1 VLAFENGAQMTNGP
15 SFLSLMGFGPQGW
28 GAAMVAGAAMTV
40 GLAVASFLIGGLI
53 GAVVAWAKIEG
64 GRFLRTLAG
73 MFTTVFRG
81 VPDLLVV
88 YLFYFGSGAVI
99 GPVASAL
106 GIEGFT
112 TLPGFIAG
120 IMAIGIVSGAYQ
132 AEVMRGAFMTVK
144 KGELEAATAAGMNTM
159 LKFRRI
165 VAPLT
170 LRNAIPGLGNVWQ
183 LTLKDTA
190 LVSIIGV
197 VETVRQAQVGAG
209 ATHRPFPFYIAAG
222 IAFLLITLLSG
233 FLFRKADDYL
243 RKDGVRQ

>member
-1 VLAFENGAQMTNGP
+1 MTI
-15 SFLSLMGFGPQGW
+15 
-28 GAAMVAGAAMTV
+28 
-40 GLAVASFLIGGLI
+40 GLAVASFILGGMI
-53 GAVVAWAKIEG
+53 GAFVAWVKIKG
-64 GRFLRTLAG
+64 GQFLRVLAG

-81 VPDLLVV
+81 VPDLLIV

-99 GPVASAL
+99 GPMANAF
-106 GIEGFT
+106 GIQGFS
-112 TLPGFIAG
+112 TLPGFVAG
-120 IMAIGIVSGAYQ
+120 VLAIGIVSGAYQ

-144 KGELEAATAAGMNTM
+144 RGELEAATAAGMNTM

-165 VAPLT
+165 VVPLT

-222 IAFLLITLLSG
+222 IAFLMVTLVSG
-233 FLFRKADDYL
+233 LLFKKVDDYL
-243 RKDGVRQ
+243 RKDGGYS